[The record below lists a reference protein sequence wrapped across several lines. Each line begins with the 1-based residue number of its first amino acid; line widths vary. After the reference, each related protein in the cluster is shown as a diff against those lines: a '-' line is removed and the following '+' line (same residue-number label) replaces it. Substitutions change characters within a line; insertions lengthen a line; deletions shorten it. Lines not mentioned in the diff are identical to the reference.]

1 METIVIDYGSGN
13 LLSVAK
19 ALERAGREAE
29 INGTVTVSQET
40 GAVDRAD
47 HIVLPGV
54 GAFGDCANGLRTL
67 PKMVD
72 ALERNIRQ
80 KKKPFLGI
88 CVGMQL
94 MADRGLEHGSHEGLG
109 WIEGVVRPLAPLKSE
124 LKIPHMGW
132 NVFETT
138 PASSHPVLSNF
149 VGPTHAYFVHSYS
162 IHCRNETDVLATSDY
177 GGQFPAVVGRE
188 NMIGTQFHPEK
199 SQTAGLK
206 LLHNFLRWDGEVT

>member
-1 METIVIDYGSGN
+1 METIVIDYSSGN

-109 WIEGVVRPLAPLKSE
+109 WIQGVVRPLAPLKSE

-162 IHCRNETDVLATSDY
+162 IHCRNDTDVLATSDY
-177 GGQFPAVVGRE
+177 GGQFPAVVGKD

>member
-94 MADRGLEHGSHEGLG
+94 MANKGLEHGSHEGLG
-109 WIEGVVRPLAPLKSE
+109 WIQGVVKPLAPLKSE

-162 IHCRNETDVLATSDY
+162 IHCRNDTDVLATSDY

>member
-109 WIEGVVRPLAPLKSE
+109 WIQGVVRPLAPLKSE

>member
-29 INGTVTVSQET
+29 INETVTVSQET

-94 MADRGLEHGSHEGLG
+94 MADRGLEHGRHEGLG
-109 WIEGVVRPLAPLKSE
+109 WIQGVVRPLAPLKSE

-162 IHCRNETDVLATSDY
+162 IHCRNNTDVLATSDY
-177 GGQFPAVVGRE
+177 GGQFPAVVGRD

>member
-29 INGTVTVSQET
+29 VNGTVTVSQET
-40 GAVDRAD
+40 EAVDRAD

-109 WIEGVVRPLAPLKSE
+109 WIQGVVRPLAPLKSE

-162 IHCRNETDVLATSDY
+162 IHCRNDTDVLATSDY
-177 GGQFPAVVGRE
+177 GGQFPAVVGRD

>member
-109 WIEGVVRPLAPLKSE
+109 WIQGVVRPLAPLKSE

-162 IHCRNETDVLATSDY
+162 IHCRNDTDVLATSDY
-177 GGQFPAVVGRE
+177 GGQFPAVVGKD

>member
-29 INGTVTVSQET
+29 VNGTVTVSRDT
-40 GAVDRAD
+40 AALDRAD

-54 GAFGDCANGLRTL
+54 GAFGDCANGLRAL
-67 PKMVD
+67 PNMIN
-72 ALERNIRQ
+72 ALERNIRE
-80 KKKPFLGI
+80 KRKPFLGI

-109 WIEGVVRPLAPLKSE
+109 WIQGVVRPLAPLENK

-132 NVFETT
+132 NVIQTT
-138 PASSHPVLSNF
+138 SALSHPVLSHF
-149 VGPTHAYFVHSYS
+149 TKATHVYFVHSYS
-162 IHCRNETDVLATSDY
+162 IHCRNNIDVLATTDY
-177 GGQFPAVVGRE
+177 GGQFAAVVGRE

-206 LLHNFLRWDGEVT
+206 LLCNFLRWDGEVT

>member
-94 MADRGLEHGSHEGLG
+94 MADRGLEHGRHEGLG
-109 WIEGVVRPLAPLKSE
+109 WIQGVVRPLAPLKSE

-132 NVFETT
+132 NVFQTT

-149 VGPTHAYFVHSYS
+149 IGPTHAYFVHSYS
-162 IHCRNETDVLATSDY
+162 IHCRNNTDVLATSDY
-177 GGQFPAVVGRE
+177 GGQFPAVVGRD

>member
-109 WIEGVVRPLAPLKSE
+109 WIQGVVRPLAPLKSE

-177 GGQFPAVVGRE
+177 GGQFPAVVGKD

>member
-109 WIEGVVRPLAPLKSE
+109 WIQGVVRALAPLKSE

-132 NVFETT
+132 NVFQTT

-149 VGPTHAYFVHSYS
+149 IGPTHAYFVHSYS
-162 IHCRNETDVLATSDY
+162 IHCRNNTDVLATSDY
-177 GGQFPAVVGRE
+177 GGQFPAVVGRD

>member
-29 INGTVTVSQET
+29 INGTVTISQET

-72 ALERNIRQ
+72 ALERNIQQ

-109 WIEGVVRPLAPLKSE
+109 WIQGVVRPLAPLKSE

-162 IHCRNETDVLATSDY
+162 IHCRNDTDVLATSDY
-177 GGQFPAVVGRE
+177 GGQFPAVVGKD

>member
-94 MADRGLEHGSHEGLG
+94 MGDRGLEHGSHEGLG
-109 WIEGVVRPLAPLKSE
+109 WIQGVVRPLAPLKSE

-162 IHCRNETDVLATSDY
+162 IHCRNDTDVLATSDY
-177 GGQFPAVVGRE
+177 GGQFPAVVGKD

>member
-94 MADRGLEHGSHEGLG
+94 MADRGLEHGRHEGLG
-109 WIEGVVRPLAPLKSE
+109 WIQGVVRPLAPLKSE

-132 NVFETT
+132 NVFETA

-149 VGPTHAYFVHSYS
+149 IGPTHAYFVHSYS
-162 IHCRNETDVLATSDY
+162 IHCRNNTDVLATSDY
-177 GGQFPAVVGRE
+177 GGQFPAVVGRD

>member
-94 MADRGLEHGSHEGLG
+94 MADRGLEHGRHEGLG
-109 WIEGVVRPLAPLKSE
+109 WIQGVVRPLAPLKSE

-132 NVFETT
+132 NVFEKT

-149 VGPTHAYFVHSYS
+149 IGPTHAYFVHSYS
-162 IHCRNETDVLATSDY
+162 IHCRNNTDVLATSDY
-177 GGQFPAVVGRE
+177 GGQFPAVVGRD

>member
-109 WIEGVVRPLAPLKSE
+109 WIQGVVRPLAPLKSE

-199 SQTAGLK
+199 TK
-206 LLHNFLRWDGEVT
+206 PPD

>member
-109 WIEGVVRPLAPLKSE
+109 WIQGVVRPLAPLKSE

-138 PASSHPVLSNF
+138 PTSSHPVLSNF

-162 IHCRNETDVLATSDY
+162 IHCRNDTDVLATSDY
-177 GGQFPAVVGRE
+177 GGQFPAVVGRD

>member
-80 KKKPFLGI
+80 KKKTFSW
-88 CVGMQL
+88 
-94 MADRGLEHGSHEGLG
+94 H
-109 WIEGVVRPLAPLKSE
+109 
-124 LKIPHMGW
+124 
-132 NVFETT
+132 
-138 PASSHPVLSNF
+138 
-149 VGPTHAYFVHSYS
+149 
-162 IHCRNETDVLATSDY
+162 
-177 GGQFPAVVGRE
+177 
-188 NMIGTQFHPEK
+188 
-199 SQTAGLK
+199 
-206 LLHNFLRWDGEVT
+206 LRWHAIDGGPGTGAWKP

>member
-109 WIEGVVRPLAPLKSE
+109 WIQGVVRPLAPLKSE

-206 LLHNFLRWDGEVT
+206 LLHNFLKWDGEVT

>member
-94 MADRGLEHGSHEGLG
+94 MANKGLEHGSHEGLG
-109 WIEGVVRPLAPLKSE
+109 WIQGVVRPLAPLKRE

-162 IHCRNETDVLATSDY
+162 IHCRNDTDVLATSDY
-177 GGQFPAVVGRE
+177 GGQFPAVVGKD

>member
-109 WIEGVVRPLAPLKSE
+109 WIQGVVRPLAPLKSE

-162 IHCRNETDVLATSDY
+162 IHCRNDTDVLATSDY
-177 GGQFPAVVGRE
+177 GGQFPAVVGRD

-206 LLHNFLRWDGEVT
+206 LLHNFLRWNGEVT

>member
-109 WIEGVVRPLAPLKSE
+109 WIQGVVRPLAPLKSE

-162 IHCRNETDVLATSDY
+162 IHCRNDTDVLATSDY
-177 GGQFPAVVGRE
+177 GGQFPAVVGKD
-188 NMIGTQFHPEK
+188 NIIGTQFHPEK

>member
-94 MADRGLEHGSHEGLG
+94 MANRGLEHGSHEGLG
-109 WIEGVVRPLAPLKSE
+109 WIQGVVRPLAPLKSE

-162 IHCRNETDVLATSDY
+162 IHCRNDTDVLATSDY
-177 GGQFPAVVGRE
+177 GGQFPAVVGKD

>member
-109 WIEGVVRPLAPLKSE
+109 WIQGVVRPLAPLKSE

-162 IHCRNETDVLATSDY
+162 IHCRNDTDVLATSDY
-177 GGQFPAVVGRE
+177 GGQFPAVVGKD

-206 LLHNFLRWDGEVT
+206 LLHNFLKWDGEVT

>member
-40 GAVDRAD
+40 EAVDRAD

-109 WIEGVVRPLAPLKSE
+109 WIQGVVRPLAPLKSE

-206 LLHNFLRWDGEVT
+206 LLHNFLKWDGEVT

>member
-29 INGTVTVSQET
+29 VSGTVTVSRDT
-40 GAVDRAD
+40 AILDRAD

-54 GAFGDCANGLRTL
+54 GAFGDCANALRTL

-72 ALERNIRQ
+72 ALERNIRE

-109 WIEGVVRPLAPLKSE
+109 WIQGVVGPLTPRKKD

-132 NVFETT
+132 NVFETAIHT
-138 PASSHPVLSNF
+138 THPVLWDF
-149 VGPTHAYFVHSYS
+149 EGATHAYFVHSYS
-162 IHCRNETDVLATSDY
+162 IKCRNNIDVLATTDY
-177 GGQFPAVVGRE
+177 GGEFAAIIGRE

-199 SQTAGLK
+199 SQEAGLK
-206 LLHNFLRWDGEVT
+206 LLRNFLKWNGEIT

>member
-1 METIVIDYGSGN
+1 METIVIDYSSGN

-109 WIEGVVRPLAPLKSE
+109 WIQGVVRPLAPLKSE

-162 IHCRNETDVLATSDY
+162 IHCRNDTDVLATSDY
-177 GGQFPAVVGRE
+177 GGQFPAVVGKD
-188 NMIGTQFHPEK
+188 NMIGTQIHPEK

>member
-40 GAVDRAD
+40 GAIDRAD

-109 WIEGVVRPLAPLKSE
+109 WIQGVVRPLAPLKSE

-162 IHCRNETDVLATSDY
+162 IHCRNDTDVLATSDY
-177 GGQFPAVVGRE
+177 GGQFPAVVGKD

>member
-29 INGTVTVSQET
+29 INETVTVSQET

-47 HIVLPGV
+47 RIVLPGV
-54 GAFGDCANGLRTL
+54 GAFGDCAKGLRTL

-109 WIEGVVRPLAPLKSE
+109 WIQGVVRPLAPLKSE

-132 NVFETT
+132 NVFQTT

-149 VGPTHAYFVHSYS
+149 IGPTHAYFVHSYS
-162 IHCRNETDVLATSDY
+162 IHCRNNTDVLATSDY
-177 GGQFPAVVGRE
+177 GGQFPAVVGRD

>member
-54 GAFGDCANGLRTL
+54 GTFGDCANGLRTL

-109 WIEGVVRPLAPLKSE
+109 WIQGVVRPLAPLKSE

-162 IHCRNETDVLATSDY
+162 IHCRNDTDVLATSDY
-177 GGQFPAVVGRE
+177 GGQFPAVVGKD
-188 NMIGTQFHPEK
+188 NIIGTQFHPEK

>member
-109 WIEGVVRPLAPLKSE
+109 WIQGVVRPLAPLKSE

-162 IHCRNETDVLATSDY
+162 IHCRNDTDVLATSDY

-206 LLHNFLRWDGEVT
+206 LLHNFLKWDGEVT